1 MSCYV
6 AKRAVHNQSVNGLD
20 TGRSSSSLSVFCDF
34 VSSATPVAQAVS
46 VSCTT
51 MTSPPRPF
59 PNPADGLLLG
69 GIFTGIGGWEI
80 AAGKDWTRTFT
91 AEMDK
96 HARKVFEANFGSAP
110 DVGDIMSAPASA
122 AKFAHVYTVS

>member
-1 MSCYV
+1 MMEETN
-6 AKRAVHNQSVNGLD
+6 AIPIAIW
-20 TGRSSSSLSVFCDF
+20 RSDKASIDENMICEN
-34 VSSATPVAQAVS
+34 
-46 VSCTT
+46 

-80 AAGKDWTRTFT
+80 AAGKDWTHTFT

-96 HARKVFEANFGSAP
+96 HAR
-110 DVGDIMSAPASA
+110 
-122 AKFAHVYTVS
+122 T

>member
-1 MSCYV
+1 
-6 AKRAVHNQSVNGLD
+6 
-20 TGRSSSSLSVFCDF
+20 
-34 VSSATPVAQAVS
+34 
-46 VSCTT
+46 

-69 GIFTGIGGWEI
+69 GIFTGIGGWEV
-80 AAGKDWTRTFT
+80 AAGKDWNRTFT

-110 DVGDIMSAPASA
+110 DVGDIMCTPASA
-122 AKFAHVYTVS
+122 AKFAHVYTVSWHCSSIVEV